1 MGVRG
6 ENQEEDDE
14 GEESPL
20 EVHGDQAHPGR
31 TATGLQKHEEMNEQE
46 KETDEKPVEK
56 SHPLVAADGEGLE
69 SLQDSFRH
77 QEKLESRESLDTD
90 TPEHLEQ
97 EEPVVDADIRVMAGS
112 GEAAE

>member
-56 SHPLVAADGEGLE
+56 THPLVAADGE
-69 SLQDSFRH
+69 
-77 QEKLESRESLDTD
+77 DTD

-112 GEAAE
+112 GEAAEEIIQPQESQLGKNPQR